1 MCTNLA
7 VGGMEVG
14 KGEPEGVLR
23 MLDNEIDVLFFLETK
38 MRKIDMREQLIKLR
52 PCLQQ
57 PIKNLLR
64 IFLEGMTGCIVA
76 VLYTVSLRLY

>member
-52 PCLQQ
+52 PCL
-57 PIKNLLR
+57 
-64 IFLEGMTGCIVA
+64 
-76 VLYTVSLRLY
+76 